1 MANKSNI
8 SIYKNLKI
16 IDHSRENKNLLVIH
30 LPQVILLYPVR

>member
-1 MANKSNI
+1 MANKNNI

-16 IDHSRENKNLLVIH
+16 MAHSRENKSLHVIH